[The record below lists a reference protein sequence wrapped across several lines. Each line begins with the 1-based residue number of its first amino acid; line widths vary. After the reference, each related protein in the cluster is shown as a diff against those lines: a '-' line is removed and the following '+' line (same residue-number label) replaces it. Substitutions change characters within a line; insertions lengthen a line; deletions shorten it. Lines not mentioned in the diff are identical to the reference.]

1 MSTKESAMNDDGS
14 VRLDLTTNEFELV
27 KEALRLLLSTLGHEE
42 AEELQEVRALLGRLV
57 SQPTA

>member
-1 MSTKESAMNDDGS
+1 MNDDGS